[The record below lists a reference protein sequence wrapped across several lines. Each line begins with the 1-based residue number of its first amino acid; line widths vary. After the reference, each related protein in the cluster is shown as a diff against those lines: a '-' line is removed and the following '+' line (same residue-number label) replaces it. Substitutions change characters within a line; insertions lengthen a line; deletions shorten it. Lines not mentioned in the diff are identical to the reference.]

1 MRSTISSVVPARNR
15 RIRTAAG
22 AAALISAAAMVLTAC
37 NDKDGAATPVSAAP
51 ATSVAANGAPNS
63 SNTGGASQSTVRTVG
78 KTGWYEGFDIT
89 VNKATV
95 VPDEFGGAKVLIDI
109 TYKNTTLDNKTISTN
124 TSLLVGGQVDGG
136 ASWDNPTV
144 PGGGSAAGKV
154 TTSVKSA
161 KDADHLIDTMT
172 VVYGQASDNQTK
184 IPLSAAGAVE
194 SVQPKTLPVTGTLTQ
209 DQTTIEVTGGK
220 LSPSYT
226 KDENGK
232 YELALHIKIIGGPGI
247 SAGGANIFTE
257 YFSVKT
263 PDGQSLVAD
272 DRGTINELLDAGKTI
287 DNAKDYVVFVVP
299 APGTG
304 PYVLTY
310 NSQKADGA
318 ATAPT
323 LPFTVS

>member
-1 MRSTISSVVPARNR
+1 MRTTLISSVVPARSR

-22 AAALISAAAMVLTAC
+22 AVALLSAAAMVLTAC
-37 NDKDGAATPVSAAP
+37 NDKDGAATPVSATP
-51 ATSVAANGAPNS
+51 ATSVAANGAPG
-63 SNTGGASQSTVRTVG
+63 SNNASQSTVRTVG

-109 TYKNTTLDNKTISTN
+109 TYKNTTLENNTISNN
-124 TSLLVGGQVDGG
+124 TSLLVGSEVDGG

-161 KDADHLIDTMT
+161 KDAEHLIDTMT
-172 VVYGQASDNQTK
+172 VVYGQAADNQTK
-184 IPLSAAGAVE
+184 IPLSAAGKVD
-194 SVQPKTLPVTGTLTQ
+194 SVQPKTLPVTGTLVQ
-209 DQTTIEVTGGK
+209 DQTTIEVTAGK

-226 KDENGK
+226 KNEHGK
-232 YELALHIKIIGGPGI
+232 NELALHIKIIGGSGV
-247 SAGGANIFTE
+247 SAGGSNIFTE
-257 YFSVKT
+257 YFSLKT

-272 DRGTINELLDAGKTI
+272 DRSPINELLGANQTI

-299 APGTG
+299 TPATG
-304 PYVLTY
+304 NYVLTY

-323 LPFTVS
+323 LAFTVS

>member
-1 MRSTISSVVPARNR
+1 MRTTLISSVVPARSR

-22 AAALISAAAMVLTAC
+22 AVALFSAAAMVLTAC
-37 NDKDGAATPVSAAP
+37 NDKDGAATPVSATP
-51 ATSVAANGAPNS
+51 ATSVAANGAPG
-63 SNTGGASQSTVRTVG
+63 SNNVSQSTVRTVG

-109 TYKNTTLDNKTISTN
+109 TYKNTTLENKTISNN

-172 VVYGQASDNQTK
+172 VVYGEAADNQTK
-184 IPLSAAGAVE
+184 IPLSAAGKVD
-194 SVQPKTLPVTGTLTQ
+194 SVQPKTLPVTGTLIQ
-209 DQTTIEVTGGK
+209 DQTTIEVTAGK

-226 KDENGK
+226 KHEHGK
-232 YELALHIKIIGGPGI
+232 DELALHIKIIGGSGV

-257 YFSVKT
+257 YFSLKT

-272 DRGTINELLDAGKTI
+272 DRSPINELLDANQTI

-299 APGTG
+299 TPATG
-304 PYVLTY
+304 NYVLTY
-310 NSQKADGA
+310 NSQKTDGA

-323 LPFTVS
+323 LAFTVS